1 MKYPGPVHIVW
12 SEPRLPYWEFRHE
25 ASSEHN
31 LGFRVFFGPCFSCAT
46 VRGSDDFQNLEFFL
60 ERALKNSK
68 NSTESNEVINRYL
81 LKALALVY
89 QQNKEQIKLDREA
102 LNVLKQLRDV
112 EVKKT
117 RELERLLSKR

>member
-1 MKYPGPVHIVW
+1 MKRVAGIIV
-12 SEPRLPYWEFRHE
+12 
-25 ASSEHN
+25 
-31 LGFRVFFGPCFSCAT
+31 GVVCFFGLAFPVQLFG
-46 VRGSDDFQNLEFFL
+46 GSDDFQNLEFFL

-68 NSTESNEVINRYL
+68 NSTERNEVINRHL

-89 QQNKEQIKLDREA
+89 QQNKEQIRLDREA
-102 LNVLKQLRDV
+102 LKVLKQLLDV

>member
-1 MKYPGPVHIVW
+1 MKRVANIILVVVCVVGFAFPVQ
-12 SEPRLPYWEFRHE
+12 L
-25 ASSEHN
+25 
-31 LGFRVFFGPCFSCAT
+31 FG
-46 VRGSDDFQNLEFFL
+46 GSDDFQNLEFFL

-68 NSTESNEVINRYL
+68 DSTERNEVINRYL

-89 QQNKEQIKLDREA
+89 QQNKEQIRLDREA

>member
-1 MKYPGPVHIVW
+1 VVSFAFPVQLFGG
-12 SEPRLPYWEFRHE
+12 SE
-25 ASSEHN
+25 
-31 LGFRVFFGPCFSCAT
+31 
-46 VRGSDDFQNLEFFL
+46 DFQNLEFLL

-68 NSTESNEVINRYL
+68 DSTERNEVINRYL
-81 LKALALVY
+81 PKALALVY
-89 QQNKEQIKLDREA
+89 QQNKEQIRLDREA

>member
-1 MKYPGPVHIVW
+1 MKRVASIIV
-12 SEPRLPYWEFRHE
+12 
-25 ASSEHN
+25 
-31 LGFRVFFGPCFSCAT
+31 VVVCFFGLAFPVQLFGA
-46 VRGSDDFQNLEFFL
+46 SDDFQNLEFFL
-60 ERALKNSK
+60 ERALKTSK
-68 NSTESNEVINRYL
+68 DSTERNEVINRYL

-89 QQNKEQIKLDREA
+89 QQNKEQIRLDREA

>member
-1 MKYPGPVHIVW
+1 M
-12 SEPRLPYWEFRHE
+12 
-25 ASSEHN
+25 
-31 LGFRVFFGPCFSCAT
+31 FFGPCFSCAT

-68 NSTESNEVINRYL
+68 NSTERNEVITRYL